1 MSPAASATPAPM
13 SATNVTP
20 TTVKPVK
27 LDTNDE
33 KMNRRPS
40 TDRRLWMAIVVSLM
54 TKCVSSVKGMLATMG
69 STGPPTYSGGT
80 PTGTG
85 TAI

>member
-1 MSPAASATPAPM
+1 MSEFMRPAASATPAPM

-33 KMNRRPS
+33 KMNRMPS
-40 TDRRLWMAIVVSLM
+40 MESRLWMAIVVSWIS
-54 TKCVSSVKGMLATMG
+54 KCGVLGQGHVGADGLDGA
-69 STGPPTYSGGT
+69 
-80 PTGTG
+80 
-85 TAI
+85 AHVFRA